1 VNRGLNHGLNRG
13 LNRGMSRGMR
23 RGLAGSLLLSLIL
36 VAIGVL
42 TAYFGSRYQLR
53 LVYGAYVNL
62 LVVLGLQ
69 VFMGNARITNLS
81 HSAFMGIGAY
91 VAAICVT
98 PTNVK
103 AISLPQAPWG
113 LNAFSLDP
121 ISSALI
127 AIAITGIIATLIG
140 VVIVRLTPIGVTIVS
155 LAVLVIVHSV
165 FLFRT
170 DIFKGNQAFFGIP
183 QVFSLTSIVV
193 LSVVVVVI
201 ARVFRESRWGVQL
214 RASADDEL
222 GAEASGVNIHRMRLI
237 AWVLSCV
244 LLCVAGIAYAYYLG
258 TISARPFYFNHV
270 FLTLAMLILGGMRT
284 VTGAVLGTMV
294 ISFGL
299 EWVRWIE
306 TGPLVFGIDLPEA
319 LGLSGIALGAVIVLT
334 MAFRPGGIMGDKEV
348 EDLILKS

>member
-1 VNRGLNHGLNRG
+1 VSRGLS
-13 LNRGMSRGMR
+13 RGMSRGLF
-23 RGLAGSLLLSLIL
+23 GVALISIVL
-36 VAIGVL
+36 IAIGVA
-42 TAYFGSRYQLR
+42 TTYFGSRYHLR

-98 PTNVK
+98 PETVK

-121 ISSALI
+121 LSSALI
-127 AIAITGIIATLIG
+127 AIAITGIIAALIG
-140 VVIVRLTPIGVTIVS
+140 LIIVRLTAIGATIVS

-165 FLFRT
+165 FLYRT

-183 QVFSLTSIVV
+183 QVFSLTSIVI
-193 LSVVVVVI
+193 LSVGVVLV
-201 ARVFRESRWGVQL
+201 ARLFRESKWGVQL

-222 GAEASGVNIHRMRLI
+222 GAQASGVNIHQVRLI
-237 AWVLSCV
+237 AWILSGI
-244 LLCVAGIAYAYYLG
+244 LLSIAGIAYAFYLG

-284 VTGAVLGTMV
+284 VTGAVLGTLI

-299 EWVRWIE
+299 ESVRWIE
-306 TGPLVFGIDLPEA
+306 TGPVVLGIDLPEV
-319 LGLSGIALGAVIVLT
+319 LGLSGIVLGAVIVLT
-334 MAFRPGGIMGDKEV
+334 MAFRPEGIMGDREV
-348 EDLILKS
+348 EDLLLKP

>member
-1 VNRGLNHGLNRG
+1 
-13 LNRGMSRGMR
+13 MSRGMR
-23 RGLAGSLLLSLIL
+23 RGLFGAMLLSLLLI
-36 VAIGVL
+36 AIGMA
-42 TAYFGSRYQLR
+42 TSYFGSRYQLR

-98 PTNVK
+98 PVAIK
-103 AISLPQAPWG
+103 AISLPKAPWG

-121 ISSALI
+121 LSSALI
-127 AIAITGIIATLIG
+127 ALAITAVIALLIG
-140 VVIVRLTPIGVTIVS
+140 LVIVRLTAIGATIVS
-155 LAVLVIVHSV
+155 LAVLVIVHSI

-183 QVFSLTSIVV
+183 QVFSLTSIVI
-193 LSVVVVVI
+193 LSVAVVLV
-201 ARVFRESRWGVQL
+201 ARIFRESRWGIQL

-222 GAEASGVNIHRMRLI
+222 GAQASGVNIYRMRLI
-237 AWVLSCV
+237 AWVLSA
-244 LLCVAGIAYAYYLG
+244 LLLAVAGIAYAYYLG

-284 VTGAVLGTMV
+284 VTGAVLGTLI

-299 EWVRWIE
+299 EWVRWLE
-306 TGPLVFGIDLPEA
+306 TGPVLLGIDLPEA
-319 LGLSGIALGAVIVLT
+319 LGLSGIALGGVIVLT
-334 MAFRPGGIMGDKEV
+334 MALRPGGIMGDREI
-348 EDLILKS
+348 EDLILKR